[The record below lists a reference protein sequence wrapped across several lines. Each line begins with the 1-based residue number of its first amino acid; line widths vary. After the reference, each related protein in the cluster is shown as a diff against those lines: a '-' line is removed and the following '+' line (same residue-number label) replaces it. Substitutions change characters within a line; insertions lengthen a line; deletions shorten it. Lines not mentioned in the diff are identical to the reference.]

1 MLSEGTGVQQ
11 GPDSYFVDQGD
22 KTDSPHALGE
32 PPTPPDFGQRS
43 ERDPNTPPRGRER
56 DADRE
61 RTQNLMSHLDHASPE
76 ERRAIRDEVVTLHL
90 WLATSAARRYGP
102 RSEYDDLVQVARGG
116 LVEAFDRYDPAQ
128 TTYGYFAWVT
138 MSGLLRRYLRDLDG
152 SDADD
157 VYEIVLREME
167 IPLFVEVLN
176 HCEGNQSR
184 AAAMLG
190 IHRATL
196 RKKLKDYGLA

>member
-1 MLSEGTGVQQ
+1 MRARESRARLAPPS
-11 GPDSYFVDQGD
+11 DS
-22 KTDSPHALGE
+22 A
-32 PPTPPDFGQRS
+32 QRA
-43 ERDPNTPPRGRER
+43 T
-56 DADRE
+56 AA
-61 RTQNLMSHLDHASPE
+61 QN
-76 ERRAIRDEVVTLHL
+76 I
-90 WLATSAARRYGP
+90 ATSGDSSVNAAARHDASRGNP
-102 RSEYDDLVQVARGG
+102 KPPLRDHVAQS
-116 LVEAFDRYDPAQ
+116 V
-128 TTYGYFAWVT
+128 
-138 MSGLLRRYLRDLDG
+138 RRYLRDLDG

-176 HCEGNQSR
+176 HCDGNQSR